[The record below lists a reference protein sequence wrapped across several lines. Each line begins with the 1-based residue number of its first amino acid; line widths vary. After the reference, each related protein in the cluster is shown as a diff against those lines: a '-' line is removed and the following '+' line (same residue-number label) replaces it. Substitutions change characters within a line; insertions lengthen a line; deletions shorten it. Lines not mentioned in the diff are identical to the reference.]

1 MSRLAA
7 AGLIAAWPALLAAG
21 AGCVEVAEGR
31 ARRDARIGQ
40 AEAPGISVQARGGLA
55 TVYELTPATLHLWL
69 QAPDVTLDLVTVAGA
84 PPIEITADNALS
96 DAALVALA
104 PAAGVGVQPIAAAG
118 APPTERRWRVTPPP
132 GGGASTLRIAP
143 PDTAAAGPW
152 RFAVFAD
159 VQEAIDR
166 VQDIYRRMS
175 QDVGIRFAVMSGD
188 LTSRGTPE
196 QLARFRTEMTTGLPF
211 PIYATLGN
219 HELGTRDDLFHDYFG
234 RGNFS
239 FVFRNVQFTLLDTA
253 SATLAPVVYDWLGG
267 WLIEGIDRVH
277 FAFAHIPPLDPIG
290 TRNGA
295 FASRLEANKLLSLL
309 AAGHVDTTFYGHV
322 HSYYAYS
329 NAGIPAYITGGG
341 GAIPEQLDGIGR
353 HYLTVDVDPAAQTS
367 QVAMVRVD

>member
-1 MSRLAA
+1 MT
-7 AGLIAAWPALLAAG
+7 
-21 AGCVEVAEGR
+21 
-31 ARRDARIGQ
+31 
-40 AEAPGISVQARGGLA
+40 GLA
-55 TVYELTPATLHLWL
+55 
-69 QAPDVTLDLVTVAGA
+69 
-84 PPIEITADNALS
+84 
-96 DAALVALA
+96 
-104 PAAGVGVQPIAAAG
+104 
-118 APPTERRWRVTPPP
+118 
-132 GGGASTLRIAP
+132 
-143 PDTAAAGPW
+143 
-152 RFAVFAD
+152 
-159 VQEAIDR
+159 
-166 VQDIYRRMS
+166 
-175 QDVGIRFAVMSGD
+175 
-188 LTSRGTPE
+188 
-196 QLARFRTEMTTGLPF
+196 F

-219 HELGTRDDLFHDYFG
+219 HELGVRDDLFHDYFG

-239 FVFRNVQFTLLDTA
+239 FVYRNVQFTLLDTA

-277 FAFAHIPPLDPIG
+277 FVFAHIPPLDPIG

-309 AAGHVDTTFYGHV
+309 ASGNVDTTFYGHV

>member
-7 AGLIAAWPALLAAG
+7 AGLLAALLAAG
-21 AGCVEVAEGR
+21 AGCTDVADGR

-40 AEAPGISVQARGGLA
+40 AEAAGISVQVRGGLA
-55 TVYELTPATLHLWL
+55 AVYELTPGTLHLWL
-69 QAPDVTLDLVTVAGA
+69 QAPDVTLDLVTAAGA
-84 PPIEITADNALS
+84 PPIEIIAGNALP
-96 DAALVALA
+96 DAALAAVA
-104 PAAGVGVQPIAAAG
+104 PAAGAGVEPIAAA
-118 APPTERRWRVTPPP
+118 AAPTERRWRVTPPP

-143 PDTAAAGPW
+143 ADTGATEPW

-159 VQEAIDR
+159 VQGAIDR

-175 QDVGIRFAVMSGD
+175 EDPGIRFVVISGD
-188 LTSRGTPE
+188 LTEAGTPE
-196 QLARFRTEMTTGLPF
+196 QLVRFRTEMTGLAL

-239 FVFRNVQFTLLDTA
+239 FAYRNVQFTLLDTA
-253 SATLAPVVYDWLGG
+253 SATLAPVVYDWLSG

-277 FAFAHIPPLDPIG
+277 FVFAHIPPLDPIG

-295 FASRLEANKLLSLL
+295 FASRLEANKLVSLL
-309 AAGHVDTTFYGHV
+309 ASGHVDTTFYGHV

-353 HYLTVDVDPAAQTS
+353 HYLTVDVDPARQTT

>member
-1 MSRLAA
+1 MQ
-7 AGLIAAWPALLAAG
+7 
-21 AGCVEVAEGR
+21 V
-31 ARRDARIGQ
+31 
-40 AEAPGISVQARGGLA
+40 RGGLA
-55 TVYELTPATLHLWL
+55 TVHELAPATLHLWL
-69 QAPDVTLDLVTVAGA
+69 QAPDVTLDLVTAAGA
-84 PPIEITADNALS
+84 PPIEIIAGNALS
-96 DAALVALA
+96 DAALAALA
-104 PAAGVGVQPIAAAG
+104 PVAGVGVGVEPIAATA
-118 APPTERRWRVTPPP
+118 APTERRWRVTPPRRRRRVDPAHRAP
-132 GGGASTLRIAP
+132 GRRHRRGRGASPCSPTSRRRSIACRTSTGGCP
-143 PDTAAAGPW
+143 RTP
-152 RFAVFAD
+152 
-159 VQEAIDR
+159 
-166 VQDIYRRMS
+166 
-175 QDVGIRFAVMSGD
+175 GIRFAVMSRRSD
-188 LTSRGTPE
+188 PDAARPSSWPASRP
-196 QLARFRTEMTTGLPF
+196 RCSGLPF

-277 FAFAHIPPLDPIG
+277 FVFAHIPPLDPIG

-309 AAGHVDTTFYGHV
+309 ASGKVDTTFYGHV